1 MMSKKNCGIVG
12 RRGLVV
18 NCAPVELG
26 RNEERED
33 EDVDSQ
39 LNLMSLYSLEVGS
52 GKRHDPVIVT
62 VGINGKQ
69 VGMDTG
75 AAVK

>member
-1 MMSKKNCGIVG
+1 MTSKKNYGSVG
-12 RRGLVV
+12 RRGLGV

-26 RNEERED
+26 RNVERED
-33 EDVDSQ
+33 EEVDGQ

-62 VGINGKQ
+62 VGINGK
-69 VGMDTG
+69 
-75 AAVK
+75 

>member
-1 MMSKKNCGIVG
+1 MMSKKSYGSVE
-12 RRGLVV
+12 RRGLGVK
-18 NCAPVELG
+18 LG

-33 EDVDSQ
+33 EEVDGQ

-62 VGINGKQ
+62 VRINGKQ
-69 VGMDTG
+69 VDTG
-75 AAVK
+75 AAVSVMIW